1 MQETWV
7 RSQLW
12 KDSICCGP
20 TERMHHGYWAYVLQ
34 LLKSAHPRT
43 WETEKPPQWE
53 ALTQQCR
60 VDPAHLTQK
69 KPTQNNSQRRPST
82 VNKKMNK
89 QINSKKRHILLK
101 TLVVL
106 QNQTI
111 CAVFTGIHPIQ
122 LQSWGFYDTW
132 NFSNL
137 KAYLAHGTI
146 IYFFHIWKKNT
157 VSVRTFQWRLSTK
170 KQKFPGFC

>member
-1 MQETWV
+1 MQGTWV

-20 TERMHHGYWAYVLQ
+20 AEPMHHNYWACVLQ
-34 LLKSAHPRT
+34 ILKSAHPRT
-43 WETEKPPQWE
+43 CETEKPRNEKPLHSNEEQTL
-53 ALTQQCR
+53 LTSTR
-60 VDPAHLTQK
+60 RSPLTTTIKEDPAQSK
-69 KPTQNNSQRRPST
+69 IKWI
-82 VNKKMNK
+82 NKK
-89 QINSKKRHILLK
+89 IVKRDIVSSN
-101 TLVVL
+101 LVVL
-106 QNQTI
+106 QNQTV

-146 IYFFHIWKKNT
+146 IYFFLI
-157 VSVRTFQWRLSTK
+157 
-170 KQKFPGFC
+170 